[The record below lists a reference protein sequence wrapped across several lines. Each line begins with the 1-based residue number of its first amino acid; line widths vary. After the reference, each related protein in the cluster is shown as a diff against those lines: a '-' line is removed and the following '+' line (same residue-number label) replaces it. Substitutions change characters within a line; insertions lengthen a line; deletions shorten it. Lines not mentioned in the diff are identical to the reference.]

1 MKAED
6 LVKPG
11 AVVVGIAAAA
21 ALGFAAGYL
30 VAKDPALLR
39 RLMRSLAGG
48 VERLTGAVAESR
60 EELAD
65 LWAASRAGARDAI
78 EDETFAAA
86 TASAAMAAASAV
98 GKAATPAPAEV
109 APPAARRTRRAAT
122 KSPKARAATAPRPAA
137 RKRAATAPT
146 PPQG

>member
-48 VERLTGAVAESR
+48 VERLRLERRPRSR
-60 EELAD
+60 LGRRRGGSGWPAD
-65 LWAASRAGARDAI
+65 G
-78 EDETFAAA
+78 EG
-86 TASAAMAAASAV
+86 V
-98 GKAATPAPAEV
+98 G
-109 APPAARRTRRAAT
+109 
-122 KSPKARAATAPRPAA
+122 
-137 RKRAATAPT
+137 
-146 PPQG
+146 

>member
-78 EDETFAAA
+78 EDESFAAA
-86 TASAAMAAASAV
+86 AASAAMAAASAV
-98 GKAATPAPAEV
+98 GKAAAPASAAAAQPV
-109 APPAARRTRRAAT
+109 AKRARRPVAKQRSAA
-122 KSPKARAATAPRPAA
+122 SPRTAT
-137 RKRAATAPT
+137 RKRGSSMPT
-146 PPQG
+146 GPQG